1 MVGVAA
7 GEDDC
12 FWQVCQTGIRGRAP
26 YRGSGFLCVLR
37 VEERGE
43 MSREVIV
50 QILGVLIFIAT
61 IVITIVAVT
70 VQITGNTL
78 H

>member
-1 MVGVAA
+1 MVPA
-7 GEDDC
+7 G
-12 FWQVCQTGIRGRAP
+12 
-26 YRGSGFLCVLR
+26 

-43 MSREVIV
+43 MSREAIV

-70 VQITGNTL
+70 VQITGQTL

>member
-1 MVGVAA
+1 MAA

-26 YRGSGFLCVLR
+26 YRGSGFLYVLR

-50 QILGVLIFIAT
+50 QILGVLIFVAT
-61 IVITIVAVT
+61 IVVTVIAVT
-70 VQITGNTL
+70 VQFSGDSL

>member
-1 MVGVAA
+1 MTASGRSARQGYEA
-7 GEDDC
+7 GPHI
-12 FWQVCQTGIRGRAP
+12 GAP
-26 YRGSGFLCVLR
+26 DFLYVLR

-50 QILGVLIFIAT
+50 QILGVLIFVAT
-61 IVITIVAVT
+61 IVVTVIAVT
-70 VQITGNTL
+70 VQFSGDSL

>member
-1 MVGVAA
+1 MSVMGPA
-7 GEDDC
+7 G
-12 FWQVCQTGIRGRAP
+12 
-26 YRGSGFLCVLR
+26 

-50 QILGVLIFIAT
+50 QILGVLVFIAT

>member
-1 MVGVAA
+1 MSVMGAA
-7 GEDDC
+7 G
-12 FWQVCQTGIRGRAP
+12 
-26 YRGSGFLCVLR
+26 

-70 VQITGNTL
+70 VQITGQTL